1 LFTNFDE
8 KGPSR
13 VAGRPFLVLYCR
25 THSQPSFRGPSFT
38 LSTPDNPPRGAF
50 AALRHRDFR
59 LLWTGQFFSITGSQM
74 QVVTIN
80 WHVYLLMRPYGEK
93 AAAAALG
100 LVGLVRVVP
109 IVVCSL
115 VGGVV
120 ADAVDRKRLI
130 LVTQTVMLLC
140 AAALALITSAG
151 LKHVWPVYA
160 LTALSSAAIAFDNP
174 ARQALLPSL
183 VPARDFP
190 NAVSLGFVS
199 FQIALVV
206 GPVLGGVVLAQ
217 FGPAA
222 VYAFNALSFLAVVAA
237 VLLMRAAGKGKAEEL
252 ARVSLESLKEGL
264 SFVWRT
270 PIMVQTMSLDF
281 VATFFASAT
290 ALLPIFARDVLDVGE
305 HGYGVL
311 AAASAFGAVLTGLLL
326 ARRGSGWRRP
336 GLAVLV
342 SVAVYGAATVLFGL
356 SRSYWLSLAM
366 LALSGAADTVSTV
379 IRQTIRQLITPDRLR
394 GRMTSVNMI
403 FFMGGPQL
411 GELEAGLVA
420 AAAGAPFSVVLG
432 GVCCL
437 AAVGAAAL
445 RAREL
450 MRYRFA
456 EHG

>member
-1 LFTNFDE
+1 M
-8 KGPSR
+8 G
-13 VAGRPFLVLYCR
+13 
-25 THSQPSFRGPSFT
+25 
-38 LSTPDNPPRGAF
+38 TPDNPTPAPVRRSSF

-59 LLWTGQFFSITGSQM
+59 LLWAGQFFSITGSQM
-74 QVVTIN
+74 QLVTIN
-80 WHVYLLMRPYGEK
+80 WHVYLLMRPQGEA

-120 ADAVDRKRLI
+120 ADAVDRKRLM

-140 AAALALITSAG
+140 AAALAAFTASG
-151 LKHVWPVYA
+151 LEEVWPVYA
-160 LTALSSAAIAFDNP
+160 LTALTSAATAFDNP
-174 ARQALLPSL
+174 ARQALLPAL

-199 FQIALVV
+199 FQIALVT
-206 GPVLGGVVLAQ
+206 GPLVGGVVLAQ
-217 FGPAA
+217 YGPAS
-222 VYAFNALSFLAVVAA
+222 VYAFNAVSFLAVIAA
-237 VLLMRAAGKGKAEEL
+237 VLLLRAPGKGKAEEL

-264 SFVWRT
+264 RFVWRT

-290 ALLPIFARDVLDVGE
+290 ALLPIFARDVLMVGE
-305 HGYGVL
+305 RGYGLL
-311 AAASAFGAVLTGLLL
+311 AAASAVGAVLTGLLL
-326 ARRGSGWRRP
+326 ARGASWRRP
-336 GLAVLV
+336 GLAVLA
-342 SVAVYGAATVLFGL
+342 SVAVYGAATVVFGL
-356 SRSYWLSLAM
+356 SRSYWLSLAA
-366 LALSGAADTVSTV
+366 LAVTGAADTVSTV

-411 GELEAGLVA
+411 GELEAGLLA

-432 GVCCL
+432 GVCCV
-437 AAVGAAAL
+437 AAVGVASL

-450 MRYRFA
+450 LRFRFA
-456 EHG
+456 ERE